1 MVLDEVKVDS
11 VLARSTPTGIVNQLF
26 FQIRRHSTSVP
37 CLAGLKGGALTLFRV
52 LYELTAPNIALMV
65 RDLNYMFSKVCHTLF
80 CQRRYL
86 FLK

>member
-37 CLAGLKGGALTLFRV
+37 C
-52 LYELTAPNIALMV
+52 
-65 RDLNYMFSKVCHTLF
+65 
-80 CQRRYL
+80 
-86 FLK
+86 